1 MALLVLAFSFY
12 IIFCHYACDLTSR
25 MIVTPD
31 KLDIRS
37 FEDVARLGYTVFA
50 KHGTSTAE
58 KLKDIQNLTG
68 LNIQIIDFSNEK
80 LRNNSWFVSD
90 VVLDQ
95 AKALILG
102 VSSTFADSSD
112 GLYAL
117 ALDQPTEILLS
128 FGLQKDS
135 EYTKIFSYHIR
146 RMGESGLLHRLE
158 NKWKPK
164 LNTNAAGGGTSAT
177 SLGYENVLFPFMGV
191 VVGTIIAVSALLCEM
206 MAAWKHRGKPA
217 IQEGKADP
225 PPAAKYFPP
234 RVEQTAEGA

>member
-1 MALLVLAFSFY
+1 MALLVFAFSFY

-25 MIVTPD
+25 MTVTPD

-37 FEDVARLGYTVFA
+37 FEDVERLGYTVIA

-68 LNIQIIDFSNEK
+68 NLNIKIIDFSNEK
-80 LRNNSWFVSD
+80 LRNDSWFVSD

-95 AKALILG
+95 AKTLILG
-102 VSSTFADSSD
+102 VSSTYAASSD

-135 EYTKIFSYHIR
+135 EYTKIFSHHLR
-146 RMGESGLLHRLE
+146 RMAESGLLHRLE
-158 NKWKPK
+158 RKWKPK
-164 LNTNAAGGGTSAT
+164 LITNTGDGNSV
-177 SLGYENVLFPFMGV
+177 SPLGYENVLFPFMGV
-191 VVGTIIAVSALLCEM
+191 VFGIMIAVSALLCEM
-206 MAAWKHRGKPA
+206 MAAWKHKGKLA
-217 IQEGKADP
+217 IQEGKVGP
-225 PPAAKYFPP
+225 PTAAKYFPP
-234 RVEQTAEGA
+234 